1 VAGIDQALATK
12 TKALSPPRVQLL
24 QQDRATIA
32 NAVERMRAAPTLD
45 CTAMDDIMQEL
56 ERAGQQYE
64 RGFTE
69 TGKQPPGSFGG
80 LGNLARG
87 WRSLADSAPARD
99 AEFSKFVDRA
109 TPALR
114 KTENRANFVPGPL
127 RNPAGRQACQGLG
140 VHPRQSRRALPRR
153 FSTRGPQRPPLLL
166 PGVLTLQPPHRAA
179 APSSSAWDALHLP
192 PFLLGEPMHLL
203 HVGFVVRGS
212 LFEQRVPGS
221 LLEVLPLEHGLAA
234 AS

>member
-1 VAGIDQALATK
+1 VAGIDQALVTK
-12 TKALSPPRVQLL
+12 TKALSPQRVQLL

-45 CTAMDDIMQEL
+45 RTAIDDIMQEL
-56 ERAGQQYE
+56 ERAGQRYE

-99 AEFSKFVDRA
+99 AEFSKFVDKA

-114 KTENRANFVPGPL
+114 KSENRANFVPGPL
-127 RNPAGRQACQGLG
+127 AGTRPVDKHAKDLASIRAKIG
-140 VHPRQSRRALPRR
+140 VPC
-153 FSTRGPQRPPLLL
+153 
-166 PGVLTLQPPHRAA
+166 RAA
-179 APSSSAWDALHLP
+179 PALAVRSGLLSS
-192 PFLLGEPMHLL
+192 
-203 HVGFVVRGS
+203 
-212 LFEQRVPGS
+212 
-221 LLEVLPLEHGLAA
+221 
-234 AS
+234 